1 MCCGVLSQSVVSD
14 ECTMQR
20 RQYLAAAVS
29 VSALGLAGCSGDTG
43 GNNSSNGSGGGETEM
58 SGDAETA
65 TGGEDTTTASAET
78 EVGTD
83 AGMGTEEGTTA
94 GAEDTATAGSEN
106 ESEATE
112 TQMETATASGNE
124 TAGGNESASG
134 NGSASGN
141 ESAGGSASITDS
153 GDTDVTLQSADV
165 ADAYSLD
172 SVAFYSEDMSS
183 GVRGEVTNTSDSSI
197 SYTGIQVKFYDSEG
211 TRLGET
217 LDNASDLGAGKT
229 YAFDAVSLLTGDKL
243 DSIASYTITVSDS
256 AL

>member
-65 TGGEDTTTASAET
+65 TGGEDTT
-78 EVGTD
+78 
-83 AGMGTEEGTTA
+83 
-94 GAEDTATAGSEN
+94 
-106 ESEATE
+106 
-112 TQMETATASGNE
+112 TASGNE